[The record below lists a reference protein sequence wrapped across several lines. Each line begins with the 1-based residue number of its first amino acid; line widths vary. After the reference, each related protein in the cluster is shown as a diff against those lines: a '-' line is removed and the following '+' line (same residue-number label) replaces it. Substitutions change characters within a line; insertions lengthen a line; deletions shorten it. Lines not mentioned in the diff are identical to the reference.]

1 MSDKKSFVMYE
12 SWGAAI
18 EKMSNEQAGELIK
31 AIYAYQKDPDAVP
44 EDPALAFVFELI
56 KQQLDADSQRYK
68 EACAARSEAG
78 KKGGRPKANASDK
91 KQMVSEESKKSKCFS
106 EKAKKADNDNEYDND
121 LKENTLEGVKE
132 KRFAPPTLEN
142 VSEYCREMGYTNVDA
157 VCFINF
163 YTSNGWMVGKNRMK
177 DWKAAVGNW
186 DRREKNPQR
195 QDGAAE
201 VAKKNRFHNL
211 EEHGYDYDAMVWG
224 MAGAALQGE
233 AGSAVEPGTGWRE
246 LEDDEKHG

>member
-12 SWGAAI
+12 SWGTAI

-31 AIYAYQKDPDAVP
+31 AIYAYQKDPDAAP
-44 EDPALAFVFELI
+44 KDPALAFVFELI

-132 KRFAPPTLEN
+132 KRFAPPTLQE
-142 VSEYCREMGYTNVDA
+142 VKDYCLKMGYTHVDA
-157 VCFINF
+157 ERFIDY

-177 DWKAAVGNW
+177 DWKAAVRNW

-195 QDGAAE
+195 QDGADK
-201 VAKKNRFHNL
+201 VAKKNRFLNL
-211 EEHGYDYDAMVWG
+211 EEHGYDYDEMVWG
-224 MAGAALQGE
+224 MVGAAAQGE
-233 AGSAVEPGTGWRE
+233 AGSAVEPGTG
-246 LEDDEKHG
+246 

>member
-1 MSDKKSFVMYE
+1 MADKKSFVMYE

-18 EKMSNEQAGELIK
+18 EKMNNEQAGELIK
-31 AIYAYQKDPDAVP
+31 AIYAFQKNPDVVP
-44 EDPALAFVFELI
+44 EDPAIAFVFEII
-56 KQQLDADSQRYK
+56 KQKLEEDNKRY
-68 EACAARSEAG
+68 EEVCAA
-78 KKGGRPKANASDK
+78 DK

-157 VCFINF
+157 VCFIDF

-177 DWKAAVGNW
+177 DWKAAVRNW

-224 MAGAALQGE
+224 MVGAAAQGE
-233 AGSAVEPGTGWRE
+233 AGSTVKPGTG
-246 LEDDEKHG
+246 

>member
-1 MSDKKSFVMYE
+1 MADKKSFVMYE

-18 EKMSNEQAGELIK
+18 EKMNNEQAGELIK
-31 AIYAYQKDPDAVP
+31 AIYAFQKNPDVVP
-44 EDPALAFVFELI
+44 EDPAIAFVFEII
-56 KQQLDADSQRYK
+56 KQKLEEDNKRY
-68 EACAARSEAG
+68 EEVCAARSEGG

-224 MAGAALQGE
+224 MVGAAAQGE
-233 AGSAVEPGTGWRE
+233 AGSAVEPGTG
-246 LEDDEKHG
+246 

>member
-1 MSDKKSFVMYE
+1 MADKKSFVMYE

-18 EKMSNEQAGELIK
+18 EKMNNEQAGELIK
-31 AIYAYQKDPDAVP
+31 AIYAFQKNPDVVP
-44 EDPALAFVFELI
+44 EDPAIAFVFEII
-56 KQQLDADSQRYK
+56 KQKLEEDNKRY
-68 EACAARSEAG
+68 EEVCAARSEAG

-157 VCFINF
+157 ARFIDF
-163 YTSNGWMVGKNRMK
+163 YTSNGWMVGKNRMM
-177 DWKAAVGNW
+177 DWKAADRNW

-201 VAKKNRFHNL
+201 VSKKNRFHNL

-224 MAGAALQGE
+224 MVGTAAQGE
-233 AGSAVEPGTGWRE
+233 AGSAVEPGTG
-246 LEDDEKHG
+246 

>member
-68 EACAARSEAG
+68 DACAARSEAG
-78 KKGGRPKANASDK
+78 KKGGRPKINASDK

-106 EKAKKADNDNEYDND
+106 EKAKKQFELAHKLLVYWGRPANPPPFADN
-121 LKENTLEGVKE
+121 
-132 KRFAPPTLEN
+132 
-142 VSEYCREMGYTNVDA
+142 
-157 VCFINF
+157 
-163 YTSNGWMVGKNRMK
+163 
-177 DWKAAVGNW
+177 
-186 DRREKNPQR
+186 
-195 QDGAAE
+195 E
-201 VAKKNRFHNL
+201 VHKSL
-211 EEHGYDYDAMVWG
+211 AM
-224 MAGAALQGE
+224 
-233 AGSAVEPGTGWRE
+233 
-246 LEDDEKHG
+246 

>member
-78 KKGGRPKANASDK
+78 KKGGRPKANVSDK

-132 KRFAPPTLEN
+132 KRFAPPTLQE
-142 VSEYCREMGYTNVDA
+142 VKDYCLKMGYTHVNA
-157 VCFINF
+157 ERFID
-163 YTSNGWMVGKNRMK
+163 YYASNGWMVGKNRMK
-177 DWKAAVGNW
+177 DWKAAVRNW

-224 MAGAALQGE
+224 MVGAVSQND
-233 AGSAVEPGTGWRE
+233 AGSAVEPGTG
-246 LEDDEKHG
+246 

>member
-12 SWGAAI
+12 SWGTAI

-106 EKAKKADNDNEYDND
+106 EKAKKADNEYDND

-132 KRFAPPTLEN
+132 KRFAPPTLQE
-142 VSEYCREMGYTNVDA
+142 VKDYCLKMGYTHVDA
-157 VCFINF
+157 ERFIDY

-177 DWKAAVGNW
+177 DWKAAVRNW

-224 MAGAALQGE
+224 MVGAAAQGE
-233 AGSAVEPGTGWRE
+233 AGSAVEPGTG
-246 LEDDEKHG
+246 

>member
-1 MSDKKSFVMYE
+1 MADKKSFVMYE

-18 EKMSNEQAGELIK
+18 EKMNNEQAGELIK
-31 AIYAYQKDPDAVP
+31 AIYAFQKNPDVVP
-44 EDPALAFVFELI
+44 EDPAIAFVFEII
-56 KQQLDADSQRYK
+56 KQKLEEDNTRY
-68 EACAARSEAG
+68 EEVCAARSEGG

-157 VCFINF
+157 VCFIDF

-177 DWKAAVGNW
+177 DWKAAVRNW

-224 MAGAALQGE
+224 MVGAAAQGE
-233 AGSAVEPGTGWRE
+233 AGSTVKPGTG
-246 LEDDEKHG
+246 

>member
-12 SWGAAI
+12 SWGAVI
-18 EKMSNEQAGELIK
+18 EKMNNEQAGELIK

-78 KKGGRPKANASDK
+78 KKGGRPKVNASDK
-91 KQMVSEESKKSKCFS
+91 KQMVSTESKKSKCFS
-106 EKAKKADNDNEYDND
+106 EKAKKADNDNEYGND
-121 LKENTLEGVKE
+121 LKKENTIDGVKE

-157 VCFINF
+157 ARFIDF

-177 DWKAAVGNW
+177 DWKAAVRNW

-224 MAGAALQGE
+224 MVGAAAQGE
-233 AGSAVEPGTGWRE
+233 AGSAMEPGTG
-246 LEDDEKHG
+246 

>member
-18 EKMSNEQAGELIK
+18 EKMNNEQAGELIK

-68 EACAARSEAG
+68 EVCAARSEAG
-78 KKGGRPKANASDK
+78 KNGGRPKTNASDK
-91 KQMVSEESKKSKCFS
+91 KQMVSAESKKSKCFS

-121 LKENTLEGVKE
+121 LKKENTIDGVKE

-157 VCFINF
+157 ARFIDF

-177 DWKAAVGNW
+177 DWKAAVRNW

-224 MAGAALQGE
+224 MVGAAAQNE
-233 AGSAVEPGTGWRE
+233 AGSAVEPGTG
-246 LEDDEKHG
+246 

>member
-121 LKENTLEGVKE
+121 LKENTIDGVKE

-157 VCFINF
+157 AHFIDF

-177 DWKAAVGNW
+177 DWKAAVRNW

-224 MAGAALQGE
+224 MVGAAAQGE
-233 AGSAVEPGTGWRE
+233 AGSAVEPGTG
-246 LEDDEKHG
+246 

>member
-78 KKGGRPKANASDK
+78 KKGGRPKANASDR

-106 EKAKKADNDNEYDND
+106 EKAKKADNEYDND
-121 LKENTLEGVKE
+121 LKENTIDGVKE

-157 VCFINF
+157 ERFIDF

-177 DWKAAVGNW
+177 DWKAAVRNW

-224 MAGAALQGE
+224 MVGAASQNE
-233 AGSAVEPGTGWRE
+233 AGSAVKPGTG
-246 LEDDEKHG
+246 

>member
-1 MSDKKSFVMYE
+1 MADKKSFVMYE

-18 EKMSNEQAGELIK
+18 EKMNNEQAGELIK
-31 AIYAYQKDPDAVP
+31 AIYAFQKNPDVVP
-44 EDPALAFVFELI
+44 EDPAIAFVFEII
-56 KQQLDADSQRYK
+56 KQKLEEDNKRY
-68 EACAARSEAG
+68 EEVCAARSEAG

-142 VSEYCREMGYTNVDA
+142 VSEYCRKMGYTNVDA
-157 VCFINF
+157 ARFIDF

-177 DWKAAVGNW
+177 DWKAAVRNW

-224 MAGAALQGE
+224 MVGAAAQGE
-233 AGSAVEPGTGWRE
+233 AGSAVEPGTG
-246 LEDDEKHG
+246 

>member
-1 MSDKKSFVMYE
+1 MADKKSFVMYE

-18 EKMSNEQAGELIK
+18 EKMNNEQAGELIK
-31 AIYAYQKDPDAVP
+31 AIYAFQKNPDVVP
-44 EDPALAFVFELI
+44 EDPAIAFVFEII
-56 KQQLDADSQRYK
+56 KQKLEEDNKRY
-68 EACAARSEAG
+68 EEVCAARSEGG

-106 EKAKKADNDNEYDND
+106 EKAKKADNDNEYAND

-157 VCFINF
+157 VCFIDF

-177 DWKAAVGNW
+177 DWKAAVRNW

-224 MAGAALQGE
+224 MVGAAAQGE
-233 AGSAVEPGTGWRE
+233 AGSTVKPGTG
-246 LEDDEKHG
+246 

>member
-12 SWGAAI
+12 SWGTAI

-31 AIYAYQKDPDAVP
+31 AIYAYQKDPDAAP
-44 EDPALAFVFELI
+44 KDPALAFVFELI

-132 KRFAPPTLEN
+132 KRFAPPTLQE
-142 VSEYCREMGYTNVDA
+142 VKDYCLKMGYTHVDA
-157 VCFINF
+157 ERFIDY

-177 DWKAAVGNW
+177 DWKAAVRNW

-224 MAGAALQGE
+224 MVGAAAQGE
-233 AGSAVEPGTGWRE
+233 AGSAVEPGTG
-246 LEDDEKHG
+246 

>member
-18 EKMSNEQAGELIK
+18 EKMNNEQAGELIK

-44 EDPALAFVFELI
+44 QDPALAFVFELI

-78 KKGGRPKANASDK
+78 KKGGRPKTNASDK

-106 EKAKKADNDNEYDND
+106 EKAKRADNEYDND

-157 VCFINF
+157 ARFIDF

-177 DWKAAVGNW
+177 DWKAAVRNW

-224 MAGAALQGE
+224 MVGAAAQGK
-233 AGSAVEPGTGWRE
+233 AGSAVEPGTG
-246 LEDDEKHG
+246 

>member
-1 MSDKKSFVMYE
+1 MADKKSFVMYE

-18 EKMSNEQAGELIK
+18 EKMNNEQAGELIK
-31 AIYAYQKDPDAVP
+31 AIYAFQKNPDVVP
-44 EDPALAFVFELI
+44 EDPAIAFVFEII
-56 KQQLDADSQRYK
+56 KQKLEEDNKRY
-68 EACAARSEAG
+68 EEVCAARSEGG

-142 VSEYCREMGYTNVDA
+142 VSEYCRKMGYTNVDA
-157 VCFINF
+157 ARFIDF

-177 DWKAAVGNW
+177 DWKAAVRNW

-224 MAGAALQGE
+224 MVGAAAQGE
-233 AGSAVEPGTGWRE
+233 AGSAMEPGTG
-246 LEDDEKHG
+246 

>member
-12 SWGAAI
+12 SWGTAI

-31 AIYAYQKDPDAVP
+31 AIYAYQKDPDAAP
-44 EDPALAFVFELI
+44 KDPALAFVFELI

-68 EACAARSEAG
+68 EACAARSEAE

-132 KRFAPPTLEN
+132 KRFAPPTLQE
-142 VSEYCREMGYTNVDA
+142 VKDYCLKMGYTHVDA
-157 VCFINF
+157 ERFIDY

-177 DWKAAVGNW
+177 DWKAAVRNW

-224 MAGAALQGE
+224 MVGAAAQGE
-233 AGSAVEPGTGWRE
+233 AGSAVEPGTG
-246 LEDDEKHG
+246 

>member
-31 AIYAYQKDPDAVP
+31 AIYAYQKDPDAAP
-44 EDPALAFVFELI
+44 KDPALAFVFELI

-106 EKAKKADNDNEYDND
+106 EKAKKADNEYDND
-121 LKENTLEGVKE
+121 LKENTIDGVKE
-132 KRFAPPTLEN
+132 KRFAPPTLQE
-142 VSEYCREMGYTNVDA
+142 VKDYCLKMGYTHVDA
-157 VCFINF
+157 ERFIDY

-177 DWKAAVGNW
+177 DWKAAVRNW

-224 MAGAALQGE
+224 MVGAAAQGE
-233 AGSAVEPGTGWRE
+233 AGSAVEPGTG
-246 LEDDEKHG
+246 

>member
-1 MSDKKSFVMYE
+1 MADKKSFVMYE

-18 EKMSNEQAGELIK
+18 EKMNNEQAGELIK
-31 AIYAYQKDPDAVP
+31 AIYAFQKNPDVVP
-44 EDPALAFVFELI
+44 EDPAIAFVFEII
-56 KQQLDADSQRYK
+56 KQKLEEDNKRY
-68 EACAARSEAG
+68 EEVCAARSEGG

-132 KRFAPPTLEN
+132 KRFAPPTLQE
-142 VSEYCREMGYTNVDA
+142 VKDYCLKMGYTHVDA
-157 VCFINF
+157 ERFIDY

-177 DWKAAVGNW
+177 DWKAAVRNW

-224 MAGAALQGE
+224 MVGAAAQGE
-233 AGSAVEPGTGWRE
+233 AGSTVKPGTG
-246 LEDDEKHG
+246 

>member
-44 EDPALAFVFELI
+44 EAPALAFVFELI

-78 KKGGRPKANASDK
+78 KKGGRPKANVSDK
-91 KQMVSEESKKSKCFS
+91 KQMVSDESKKSKCFS

-121 LKENTLEGVKE
+121 LKKENTIDGVKE

-142 VSEYCREMGYTNVDA
+142 VSEYCREMGRRSRQEEPLSQPGRTCLRLRCD
-157 VCFINF
+157 
-163 YTSNGWMVGKNRMK
+163 GVG
-177 DWKAAVGNW
+177 
-186 DRREKNPQR
+186 
-195 QDGAAE
+195 DG
-201 VAKKNRFHNL
+201 
-211 EEHGYDYDAMVWG
+211 GC
-224 MAGAALQGE
+224 
-233 AGSAVEPGTGWRE
+233 SITGWGWKRCGTWYGM
-246 LEDDEKHG
+246 KGVRGR

>member
-78 KKGGRPKANASDK
+78 KKGGRPKVNASDK

-106 EKAKKADNDNEYDND
+106 EKAKKADNEYDND
-121 LKENTLEGVKE
+121 LKENTIDGVKE

-157 VCFINF
+157 ARFIDF

-177 DWKAAVGNW
+177 DWKAAVRNW

-224 MAGAALQGE
+224 MVGAASQDG
-233 AGSAVEPGTGWRE
+233 AGSAVEPGTG
-246 LEDDEKHG
+246 

>member
-1 MSDKKSFVMYE
+1 MGHCHRKD
-12 SWGAAI
+12 
-18 EKMSNEQAGELIK
+18 EQRAGGRTHQ
-31 AIYAYQKDPDAVP
+31 AIYAYQKDPDAAP
-44 EDPALAFVFELI
+44 KDPALAFVFELI

-132 KRFAPPTLEN
+132 KRFAPPTLQE
-142 VSEYCREMGYTNVDA
+142 VKDYCLKMGYTHVDA
-157 VCFINF
+157 ERFIDY

-177 DWKAAVGNW
+177 DWKAAVRNW

-224 MAGAALQGE
+224 MVGAAAQGE
-233 AGSAVEPGTGWRE
+233 AGSAVEPGTG
-246 LEDDEKHG
+246 

>member
-1 MSDKKSFVMYE
+1 MADKKSFVMYE

-18 EKMSNEQAGELIK
+18 EKMNNEQAGELIK
-31 AIYAYQKDPDAVP
+31 AIYAFQKNPDVVP
-44 EDPALAFVFELI
+44 EDPAIAFVFEII
-56 KQQLDADSQRYK
+56 KQKLEEDNKRY
-68 EACAARSEAG
+68 EEVCAARSEAG

-106 EKAKKADNDNEYDND
+106 EKAKKADNEYDND

-157 VCFINF
+157 ARFIDF

-177 DWKAAVGNW
+177 DWKAAVRNW

-201 VAKKNRFHNL
+201 VSKKNRFHNL

-224 MAGAALQGE
+224 MVGAAAQGE
-233 AGSAVEPGTGWRE
+233 AGSAVEPGTG
-246 LEDDEKHG
+246 

>member
-91 KQMVSEESKKSKCFS
+91 KQMVSAESKKSKCFS

-121 LKENTLEGVKE
+121 LKKENTIDGVKE
-132 KRFAPPTLEN
+132 KRFAPPTLED
-142 VSEYCREMGYTNVDA
+142 VSEYCREGYTNVDA
-157 VCFINF
+157 ERFIDF

-177 DWKAAVGNW
+177 DWKAAVRNW

-224 MAGAALQGE
+224 MVGAASQDG
-233 AGSAVEPGTGWRE
+233 AGSAVEPGTG
-246 LEDDEKHG
+246 

>member
-1 MSDKKSFVMYE
+1 MADKKSFVMYE

-18 EKMSNEQAGELIK
+18 EKMNNEQAGELIK
-31 AIYAYQKDPDAVP
+31 AIYAFQKNPDVVP
-44 EDPALAFVFELI
+44 EDPAIAFVFEII
-56 KQQLDADSQRYK
+56 KQKLEEDTKRY
-68 EACAARSEAG
+68 EEVCAARSEGG

-157 VCFINF
+157 VCFIDF

-177 DWKAAVGNW
+177 DWKAAVRNW

-224 MAGAALQGE
+224 MVGAAAQGE
-233 AGSAVEPGTGWRE
+233 AGSTVKPGTG
-246 LEDDEKHG
+246 

>member
-1 MSDKKSFVMYE
+1 MYE

-18 EKMSNEQAGELIK
+18 EKMNNEQAGELIK
-31 AIYAYQKDPDAVP
+31 AIYAFQKNPDVVP
-44 EDPALAFVFELI
+44 EDPAIAFVFEII
-56 KQQLDADSQRYK
+56 KQKLEEDNKRY
-68 EACAARSEAG
+68 EEVCAARSEGG

-157 VCFINF
+157 VCFIDF

-177 DWKAAVGNW
+177 DWKAAVRNW

-224 MAGAALQGE
+224 MVGAAAQGE
-233 AGSAVEPGTGWRE
+233 AGSTVKPGTG
-246 LEDDEKHG
+246 

>member
-1 MSDKKSFVMYE
+1 MADKKSFVMYE

-18 EKMSNEQAGELIK
+18 EKMNNEQAGELIK
-31 AIYAYQKDPDAVP
+31 AIYAFQKNPDVVP
-44 EDPALAFVFELI
+44 EDPAIAFVFEII
-56 KQQLDADSQRYK
+56 KQKLEEDNKRY
-68 EACAARSEAG
+68 EEVCAARSEGG

-157 VCFINF
+157 VCFIDF

-177 DWKAAVGNW
+177 DWKAAVRNW

-224 MAGAALQGE
+224 MVGAAAQGE
-233 AGSAVEPGTGWRE
+233 AGSTVKPGTG
-246 LEDDEKHG
+246 

>member
-1 MSDKKSFVMYE
+1 MADKKSFVMYE

-18 EKMSNEQAGELIK
+18 EKMNNEQAGELIK
-31 AIYAYQKDPDAVP
+31 AIYAFQKNPDVVP
-44 EDPALAFVFELI
+44 EDPAIAFVFEII
-56 KQQLDADSQRYK
+56 KQKLEEDNKRY
-68 EACAARSEAG
+68 EEVCAARSEGG

-121 LKENTLEGVKE
+121 LKENTIDGVKE

-142 VSEYCREMGYTNVDA
+142 VSEYCQEMGYTNVDA
-157 VCFINF
+157 ARFIDF

-177 DWKAAVGNW
+177 DWKAAVRNW

-224 MAGAALQGE
+224 MVGAASQGE
-233 AGSAVEPGTGWRE
+233 AGSAVEPGTG
-246 LEDDEKHG
+246 

>member
-91 KQMVSEESKKSKCFS
+91 KQMVSE
-106 EKAKKADNDNEYDND
+106 KAKKADNDNEYDND

-157 VCFINF
+157 ARFINF

-177 DWKAAVGNW
+177 DWKAAVRNW

-201 VAKKNRFHNL
+201 VSKKNRFHNL

-224 MAGAALQGE
+224 MVGAAAQGE
-233 AGSAVEPGTGWRE
+233 AGSAVEPGTG
-246 LEDDEKHG
+246 

>member
-78 KKGGRPKANASDK
+78 KKGGRPKTNASDK

-132 KRFAPPTLEN
+132 KRIAPPTLEN

-157 VCFINF
+157 ARFIDF

-177 DWKAAVGNW
+177 DWKAAVRNW

-201 VAKKNRFHNL
+201 VSKKNRFHNL

-224 MAGAALQGE
+224 MVGAAAQGE
-233 AGSAVEPGTGWRE
+233 AGSAVEPGTG
-246 LEDDEKHG
+246 

>member
-121 LKENTLEGVKE
+121 LKKENTIDGVKE

-142 VSEYCREMGYTNVDA
+142 VREYCREMGYTNVDA
-157 VCFINF
+157 ERFIDF

-177 DWKAAVGNW
+177 DWKAAVRNW

-224 MAGAALQGE
+224 MVGAAAQGE
-233 AGSAVEPGTGWRE
+233 AGSTVEPGTG
-246 LEDDEKHG
+246 

>member
-12 SWGAAI
+12 SWGTAI

-31 AIYAYQKDPDAVP
+31 AIYAYQKDPDAAP
-44 EDPALAFVFELI
+44 KDPALAFVFELI

-132 KRFAPPTLEN
+132 KRFAPPTLQE
-142 VSEYCREMGYTNVDA
+142 VKDYCLKMGYTHVDA
-157 VCFINF
+157 ERFIDY

-177 DWKAAVGNW
+177 DWKAAVRNW

-201 VAKKNRFHNL
+201 VSKKNRFHNL
-211 EEHGYDYDAMVWG
+211 EEHGYDYDAMVWD
-224 MAGAALQGE
+224 MVGAAAQGE
-233 AGSAVEPGTGWRE
+233 AGSAVEPGTG
-246 LEDDEKHG
+246 

>member
-1 MSDKKSFVMYE
+1 MADKKSFVMYE

-18 EKMSNEQAGELIK
+18 EKMNNEQAGELIK
-31 AIYAYQKDPDAVP
+31 AIYAFQKNPDVVP
-44 EDPALAFVFELI
+44 EDPAIAFVFEII
-56 KQQLDADSQRYK
+56 KQKLEEDNKRY
-68 EACAARSEAG
+68 EEVCAARSEAG
-78 KKGGRPKANASDK
+78 KKGGRPKINASDK

-157 VCFINF
+157 VCFIDF

-177 DWKAAVGNW
+177 DWKAAVRNW

-224 MAGAALQGE
+224 MVGAAAQGE
-233 AGSAVEPGTGWRE
+233 AGSTVKPGTG
-246 LEDDEKHG
+246 

>member
-12 SWGAAI
+12 SWGTAI

-31 AIYAYQKDPDAVP
+31 AIYAYQKDPDAAP
-44 EDPALAFVFELI
+44 KDPALAFVFELI

-91 KQMVSEESKKSKCFS
+91 KQMVSEERKKSKCFS
-106 EKAKKADNDNEYDND
+106 EQAKKADNEYDND

-132 KRFAPPTLEN
+132 KRFAPPTLQE
-142 VSEYCREMGYTNVDA
+142 VKDYCLKMGYTHVDA
-157 VCFINF
+157 ERFIDY

-177 DWKAAVGNW
+177 DWKAAVRNW

-224 MAGAALQGE
+224 MVGAAAQGE
-233 AGSAVEPGTGWRE
+233 AGSAVEPGTG
-246 LEDDEKHG
+246 

>member
-44 EDPALAFVFELI
+44 EDPALVFVFELI

-121 LKENTLEGVKE
+121 LKENTIDGVKE

-157 VCFINF
+157 ERFIDF

-177 DWKAAVGNW
+177 DWKAAVRNW

-201 VAKKNRFHNL
+201 VAKKNHFHNL

-224 MAGAALQGE
+224 MVGAASQNE
-233 AGSAVEPGTGWRE
+233 AGSAVEPGTG
-246 LEDDEKHG
+246 

>member
-56 KQQLDADSQRYK
+56 KQQLDTDGQRYK

-78 KKGGRPKANASDK
+78 KKGGRPKANASNK

-121 LKENTLEGVKE
+121 LKENTIDGVKE
-132 KRFAPPTLEN
+132 KRFAPPTLES
-142 VSEYCREMGYTNVDA
+142 VSGYCREMGYTNVDA
-157 VCFINF
+157 ARFIDF

-177 DWKAAVGNW
+177 DWKAAVRNW

-224 MAGAALQGE
+224 MVGAAAQGE
-233 AGSAVEPGTGWRE
+233 AGSAVEPDTG
-246 LEDDEKHG
+246 

>member
-1 MSDKKSFVMYE
+1 MADKKSFVMYE

-18 EKMSNEQAGELIK
+18 EKMNNEQAGELIK
-31 AIYAYQKDPDAVP
+31 AIYAFQKNPDVVP
-44 EDPALAFVFELI
+44 EDPAIAFVFEII
-56 KQQLDADSQRYK
+56 KQKLEEDNKRY
-68 EACAARSEAG
+68 EEVCAARSEGG

-121 LKENTLEGVKE
+121 LKENTIDGVKE

-142 VSEYCREMGYTNVDA
+142 VSGYCREMGYTNVDA
-157 VCFINF
+157 ARFIDF

-177 DWKAAVGNW
+177 DWKAAVRNW

-224 MAGAALQGE
+224 MVGAAAQGE
-233 AGSAVEPGTGWRE
+233 AGSTVKPGTG
-246 LEDDEKHG
+246 